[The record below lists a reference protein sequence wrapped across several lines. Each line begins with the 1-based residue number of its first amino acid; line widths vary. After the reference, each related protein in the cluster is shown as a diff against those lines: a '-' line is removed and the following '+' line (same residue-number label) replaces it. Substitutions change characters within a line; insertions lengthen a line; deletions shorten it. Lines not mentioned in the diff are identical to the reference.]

1 MSAFKSIEF
10 VPLFVIWLILYWVLA
25 KMGVFPAKLN
35 YVVSHVPLPSGVM
48 WKPTWGDILVLLGV
62 FTLYF
67 ELAKSTRTSETSIAD
82 HLLST
87 FVLIGYLIALLT
99 QPWAGN
105 SVFMILTSMS
115 FLDVIAGFTITISD
129 ARRDLSIG
137 GKS

>member
-1 MSAFKSIEF
+1 MSLKSIEF

-35 YVVSHVPLPSGVM
+35 YVVSHVSLPSGIM
-48 WKPTWGDILVLLGV
+48 WKPTWGDLLVLLGV

-67 ELAKSTRTSETSIAD
+67 ELAKSTRTSETSIVD

-99 QPWAGN
+99 QAWAGN

-115 FLDVIAGFTITISD
+115 FLDVIAGFTITISA
-129 ARRDLSIG
+129 ARYDVSLG

>member
-1 MSAFKSIEF
+1 MSLKSIEF
-10 VPLFVIWLILYWVLA
+10 VPLFIIWLILYWALA

-35 YVVSHVPLPSGVM
+35 YVVMHLPLPSGIT
-48 WKPTWGDILVLLGV
+48 WKPTWGDVLVLLGV

-67 ELAKSTRTSETSIAD
+67 ELAKSTRTSETSIVD

-99 QPWAGN
+99 QAWAGN
-105 SVFMILTSMS
+105 SVFMVLTAMS
-115 FLDVIAGFTITISD
+115 LLDVIAGFTITISA
-129 ARRDLSIG
+129 ARRDLSLG